1 MKKRNICLAEAD
13 GLRFLLCLLQFFA
26 LIVMIE
32 EAKAR
37 NFEGGDVCMNVV
49 DIIILAVLGLSVI
62 YGFYRGFVQTV
73 LNVACLLVSVFL
85 AFTFSG
91 QLADAVRSNEGVT
104 STLATY
110 TDAVAR
116 VGDYDL
122 AGSEVSGISES
133 LISKVLESVDLPE
146 PIANILKN
154 NLESQ
159 AFAGT
164 SLSTVNDYVSNTVV
178 AVAVNVL
185 CFLVCLFVA
194 YAALSVIVS
203 LIQHVFR
210 FPLLRTLDWLAG
222 GAFGL
227 LRGALLLYALFL
239 VVPVLSTIIPLDA
252 FNETIAQSRFAPF
265 FSSDG
270 FFASVIAGKLF

>member
-1 MKKRNICLAEAD
+1 M
-13 GLRFLLCLLQFFA
+13 
-26 LIVMIE
+26 
-32 EAKAR
+32 
-37 NFEGGDVCMNVV
+37 
-49 DIIILAVLGLSVI
+49 
-62 YGFYRGFVQTV
+62 
-73 LNVACLLVSVFL
+73 
-85 AFTFSG
+85 
-91 QLADAVRSNEGVT
+91 
-104 STLATY
+104 
-110 TDAVAR
+110 
-116 VGDYDL
+116 
-122 AGSEVSGISES
+122 
-133 LISKVLESVDLPE
+133 
-146 PIANILKN
+146 
-154 NLESQ
+154 
-159 AFAGT
+159 
-164 SLSTVNDYVSNTVV
+164 
-178 AVAVNVL
+178 
-185 CFLVCLFVA
+185 CLFVA